1 MPAEPTPTRV
11 RRRATEACTFC
22 RKRKV
27 RPTTPPLPQFPSH
40 TWSEIKCNGQKP
52 KCINCQTYE
61 KDCVYEPVPDVT
73 KAAGRQRHQRTKTRS
88 VKARTESPARQTSAP
103 AASSNGDSSEAAS
116 SSQQAVTTRDGAQP
130 RHQSWDP
137 SPRPMDS
144 GVARVV
150 VLANGEST
158 YHGRTSAL
166 FEDNAQ
172 ERPVEQEVQPRMPD
186 HWVERGLIAE
196 AAKQRQLEEIHF
208 AKGQLDFDGVDPDL
222 GMHLLSLHWNRQHHS
237 FLITYR
243 PAFMRDMACGG
254 PYFSKLLLN
263 AIYFGSSKFSPR
275 LEVRKDVNDVRTA
288 GWRYRERVRELVGGS
303 LDRSD
308 ITTIQAL
315 LVMTNSLFA
324 LGDERSAAWLYAGLA
339 FRMLIDLGLHV
350 DLTNS
355 HQFSDEDLEI
365 RRRVFWG
372 AFVVDKIQSLYQG
385 RPVTLKENDA
395 MVPIKFIDTYSELE
409 FWQPFAYSTS
419 RNDYAGSPAYSIS
432 TFTALCKLSIVM
444 SDVMSTIYTV
454 RTTDQSPAELS
465 KVLDKLQKKLRDWH
479 TALPDHLK
487 PEVANA
493 PDATVPPPH
502 VLSLHAMYHV
512 LVILLHRPFVADGHL
527 YNTFRSISV
536 DSVIK
541 CSAAASSICSLLRAY
556 HRAFSVRRA
565 PYLISYATYVAAT
578 IHCRIAAKNGKG
590 SAAYVNLMTCLS
602 RLNRRI
608 GYEGLENTGSAQT
621 ETSPNQEMQPVELS
635 GSAVPSPGSD
645 WINIDGIIQSFL
657 REGDFNAGSE
667 PTMYS
672 QYPQKIPQVDG
683 EHYLHTSTGQQPVY
697 FPQGFPAGGLNSFPT
712 PVPGAGDIEGGNS
725 WQQTSFWPANQ
736 DAAFLEDPI
745 FGFNGSSTDLP
756 EKESEWGPHLISA
769 LGSRNNDAKQV
780 DGVGGGSSTTSKVAV
795 ISLSSR
801 EDADVDFTFV
811 QVAVGKESVDFSGN
825 CGNMSSGVG
834 PFAVQERLVTPKPG
848 QTEIDVRIF
857 NTNTSRIIVETVE
870 LDRNG
875 DFKEDGDFIIPGVKS
890 PGSEVKCSFVDPAGS
905 MAGSLFPSGQKQQ
918 WLHVDPSSLLPEM
931 APFQIRA
938 TLIDAA
944 NPFVMISAADF
955 TGILG
960 ANAVPETQHALV
972 EAIRC
977 QGAVDMGL
985 ATSTKVAGLT
995 RGTPKIA
1002 LLSSPTRRANNKTP
1016 DIYVQSYSMGLPHP
1030 TLQLTGAVCLGS
1042 AVSIQG
1048 TIAADLSA
1056 TPITD
1061 GPPTPERTPSPDM
1074 QGERKDTANTRQI
1087 IIEHTICDFH
1097 PPDPSKSFPTA

>member
-1 MPAEPTPTRV
+1 MPAESTPTRV

-22 RKRKV
+22 RKRK
-27 RPTTPPLPQFPSH
+27 
-40 TWSEIKCNGQKP
+40 IKCNGQKP

-61 KDCVYEPVPDVT
+61 KDRVYEPVPDVT

-103 AASSNGDSSEAAS
+103 AASSNGDSEAAS
-116 SSQQAVTTRDGAQP
+116 SSIQQAVTTRDGAAQP

-222 GMHLLSLHWNRQHHS
+222 GMHLLSLHWNRQHHL

-385 RPVTLKENDA
+385 R
-395 MVPIKFIDTYSELE
+395 
-409 FWQPFAYSTS
+409 
-419 RNDYAGSPAYSIS
+419 
-432 TFTALCKLSIVM
+432 
-444 SDVMSTIYTV
+444 
-454 RTTDQSPAELS
+454 
-465 KVLDKLQKKLRDWH
+465 
-479 TALPDHLK
+479 
-487 PEVANA
+487 
-493 PDATVPPPH
+493 
-502 VLSLHAMYHV
+502 
-512 LVILLHRPFVADGHL
+512 
-527 YNTFRSISV
+527 
-536 DSVIK
+536 
-541 CSAAASSICSLLRAY
+541 
-556 HRAFSVRRA
+556 
-565 PYLISYATYVAAT
+565 
-578 IHCRIAAKNGKG
+578 
-590 SAAYVNLMTCLS
+590 
-602 RLNRRI
+602 
-608 GYEGLENTGSAQT
+608 SAQT

-657 REGDFNAGSE
+657 REGDFNGSNE
-667 PTMYS
+667 PTMYG

-697 FPQGFPAGGLNSFPT
+697 FPQGFPAGGLNSFASP

-736 DAAFLEDPI
+736 DAAFMEDPI
-745 FGFNGSSTDLP
+745 FGFNGSSTG
-756 EKESEWGPHLISA
+756 E
-769 LGSRNNDAKQV
+769 
-780 DGVGGGSSTTSKVAV
+780 
-795 ISLSSR
+795 
-801 EDADVDFTFV
+801 
-811 QVAVGKESVDFSGN
+811 
-825 CGNMSSGVG
+825 
-834 PFAVQERLVTPKPG
+834 
-848 QTEIDVRIF
+848 
-857 NTNTSRIIVETVE
+857 
-870 LDRNG
+870 
-875 DFKEDGDFIIPGVKS
+875 
-890 PGSEVKCSFVDPAGS
+890 
-905 MAGSLFPSGQKQQ
+905 
-918 WLHVDPSSLLPEM
+918 
-931 APFQIRA
+931 FQ
-938 TLIDAA
+938 
-944 NPFVMISAADF
+944 F
-955 TGILG
+955 
-960 ANAVPETQHALV
+960 
-972 EAIRC
+972 
-977 QGAVDMGL
+977 MG
-985 ATSTKVAGLT
+985 
-995 RGTPKIA
+995 R
-1002 LLSSPTRRANNKTP
+1002 
-1016 DIYVQSYSMGLPHP
+1016 
-1030 TLQLTGAVCLGS
+1030 
-1042 AVSIQG
+1042 
-1048 TIAADLSA
+1048 
-1056 TPITD
+1056 
-1061 GPPTPERTPSPDM
+1061 
-1074 QGERKDTANTRQI
+1074 
-1087 IIEHTICDFH
+1087 
-1097 PPDPSKSFPTA
+1097 